1 MNSQTLILLIQLI
14 LIVGAY
20 LVGRYIVPNV
30 PQETIQDATAKVNLI
45 ISYADKFVSWAKWFM
60 KDYTGAERMAAVVEQ
75 LMNIAN
81 RYNLDISEEEIK
93 AIAQKA
99 YDQMQA
105 GIKEAE
111 NQKIIAEAAKENAA
125 NTTSIVIPKVEQASS
140 GINSGSQITTPQES
154 ITLL

>member
-1 MNSQTLILLIQLI
+1 
-14 LIVGAY
+14 
-20 LVGRYIVPNV
+20 
-30 PQETIQDATAKVNLI
+30 
-45 ISYADKFVSWAKWFM
+45 M

-125 NTTSIVIPKVEQASS
+125 NTTNIVIPKVEQASS

-154 ITLL
+154 VTYL